1 MLECVILVDNSNLFI
16 EGQKQS
22 ARQKGFSSSDANI
35 PTPSDP
41 SWRIEFGQ
49 SLVELANG
57 RPIRSAI
64 LVSSRPPSND
74 SVWESAGEK
83 GFEVIVHDRSGNRE
97 KAVDTEL
104 VGDIVKSGV

>member
-22 ARQKGFSSSDANI
+22 TRQRDFSSFDANI

-41 SWRIEFGQ
+41 SWRIAFGQ
-49 SLVELANG
+49 LLVVLANG

-64 LVSSRPPSND
+64 LVGSRPPSND
-74 SVWESAGEK
+74 SVWESAEEK
-83 GFEVIVHDRSGNRE
+83 GFEVIVHDRSGNKE
-97 KAVDTEL
+97 KAVNTEL
-104 VGDIVKSGV
+104 VGDIVKIGV